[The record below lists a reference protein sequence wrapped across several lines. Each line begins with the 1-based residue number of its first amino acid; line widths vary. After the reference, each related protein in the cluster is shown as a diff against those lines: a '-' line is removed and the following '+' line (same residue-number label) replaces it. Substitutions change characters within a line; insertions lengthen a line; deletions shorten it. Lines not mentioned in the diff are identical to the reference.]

1 MNISTEKWNMWDIV
15 GIDGAFVVRV
25 LSDIRKVF
33 ENVERNPNPYVALD
47 LTNTSYID
55 SSAITLLLNFQK
67 RLRSAQGKLVIFG
80 PSEDIQGIFSI
91 VNLEESVTILPSRS
105 DFESTC
111 QAG

>member
-25 LSDIRKVF
+25 LNDIRKVF
-33 ENVERNPNPYVALD
+33 EKVERNQNPCVALD

-67 RLRSAQGKLVIFG
+67 RLGNAQGKLVIFG

-91 VNLEESVTILPSRS
+91 VNLEESVNIFSSRS
-105 DFESTC
+105 EFESTC